1 MKNSKRYVL
10 RNWSTAPNRQTDRQT
25 NTQTDRQTHTH
36 TQADTQAGDIAI
48 MSLHRSPETIFS
60 LDSGP
65 GPDPNPFFP
74 SGAAAG
80 ISPPADEN
88 TPTISFTNSISGSR
102 SILI

>member
-10 RNWSTAPNRQTDRQT
+10 RNWSTEPNRQTDRQT
-25 NTQTDRQTHTH
+25 NTQTDTHTH

-48 MSLHRSPETIFS
+48 MSLHRSPETTFS
-60 LDSGP
+60 LDSSP
-65 GPDPNPFFP
+65 DPDPNPFFP

-88 TPTISFTNSISGSR
+88 TPTISF
-102 SILI
+102 ILLVPSYRC